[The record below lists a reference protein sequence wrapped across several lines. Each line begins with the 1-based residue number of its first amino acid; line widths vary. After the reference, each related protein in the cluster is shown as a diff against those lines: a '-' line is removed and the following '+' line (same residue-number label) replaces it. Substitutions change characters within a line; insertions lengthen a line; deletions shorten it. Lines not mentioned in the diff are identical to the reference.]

1 MDQYVQNQYEVME
14 YYYYN
19 VRAIRRLKHI
29 CPWVRSGGQHMEHC
43 HSCYL
48 LMLALCQTETN
59 RKNAA
64 QHSLLLLCKYN
75 LFDII
80 TNVRYTLFVFVQMMN
95 GRLCSC
101 QLLQFL
107 RVIQLWFVGVVICQY
122 NKHIIKCIKLY
133 HRVIAQ
139 VHNSKQQSASMY
151 LFFFCLRQK
160 RVFSFSLAFIV
171 SYLLLK

>member
-1 MDQYVQNQYEVME
+1 ME

-80 TNVRYTLFVFVQMMN
+80 TNVRYTLYVFV
-95 GRLCSC
+95 CSNDEWKIMF
-101 QLLQFL
+101 LL
-107 RVIQLWFVGVVICQY
+107 VITV
-122 NKHIIKCIKLY
+122 
-133 HRVIAQ
+133 
-139 VHNSKQQSASMY
+139 SE
-151 LFFFCLRQK
+151 
-160 RVFSFSLAFIV
+160 
-171 SYLLLK
+171 SYLAVVCWCSNLLVQ

>member
-43 HSCYL
+43 HSCQHYVKLRQTGKMLHNIHCYCYANTIFLISL
-48 LMLALCQTETN
+48 LMLDTLC
-59 RKNAA
+59 
-64 QHSLLLLCKYN
+64 LYL
-75 LFDII
+75 
-80 TNVRYTLFVFVQMMN
+80 FVQMMN

-101 QLLQFL
+101 QLLQCL

-139 VHNSKQQSASMY
+139 VHNSKQQWASMY